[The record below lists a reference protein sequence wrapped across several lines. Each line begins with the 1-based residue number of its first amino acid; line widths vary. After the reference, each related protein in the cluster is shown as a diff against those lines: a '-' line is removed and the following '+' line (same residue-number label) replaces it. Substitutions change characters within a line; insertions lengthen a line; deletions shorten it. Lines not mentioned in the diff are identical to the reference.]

1 MRRHDREVTD
11 RAVVQDIIDR
21 CTCCRLGFCDEGKV
35 YIVPLSFGY
44 EKTEHGYVFY
54 FHGAKEGRK
63 IDLIHATKEAGFEMD
78 THYKLN
84 EGAEACDY
92 SARFQSII
100 GEGTVEMVEDFAQK
114 KHALLR
120 IMQHNTGKS
129 DWTFSDQHVH
139 AVGIFKLTVT
149 ALSCKVHA

>member
-11 RAVVQDIIDR
+11 RAVIQDVIDR
-21 CTCCRLGFCDEGKV
+21 CTCCRLGFCDNGEV

-44 EKTEHGYVFY
+44 DITEDGYVLY

-63 IDLIHATKEAGFEMD
+63 VDLIRATHKAGFEMD
-78 THYKLN
+78 TQYQLQ
-84 EGAEACDY
+84 EGAAACAY
-92 SARFQSII
+92 SARYQSII
-100 GEGTVEMVEDFAQK
+100 GNGTVEIIEDFAEK
-114 KHALLR
+114 KHALMR
-120 IMQHNTGKS
+120 IMQHNTGKP
-129 DWTFSDQHVH
+129 DWEFPDQRVH